1 MSTVLPSA
9 TGARTT
15 SVAFVLNRP
24 EYSLMIESPVA
35 DNEIEAVNAM
45 TPALAAIRRVTW
57 ETDDTFTLLIDPP
70 LMNGRPFSF
79 RPGQF
84 NMVYAFGLGES
95 AISISSDPAKSN
107 SLAHTIH
114 RVGTV
119 TSALSR
125 LRRGDTIGLRGPFGT
140 AWPQEEAVG
149 KDVCIV
155 AGGIGLAPLRPV
167 IYTLISRRKEF
178 GRIVILYGA
187 RSPLDLLYRVELE
200 EWSKVPNTEVIITVD
215 RGDSSWKGHIGVV
228 TALFS
233 YIKMDSPSTIA
244 MVCGPE
250 IMMKYTYEELER
262 RGLSQEQIYIS
273 MERNMKCGVGLC
285 GHCQFGPRFICKD
298 GPVFRLPQVRHLLD
312 KKEI

>member
-1 MSTVLPSA
+1 
-9 TGARTT
+9 
-15 SVAFVLNRP
+15 
-24 EYSLMIESPVA
+24 MIESPVA

-95 AISISSDPAKSN
+95 AISISSDPAKSD

-140 AWPQEEAVG
+140 AWPLEEAVG